1 MATVHQLSSQEAKF
15 ERAKA
20 ERANFIVSEVVGDLQ
35 FMTHALNGIEPCEH
49 GIGML
54 WPEFLQWEK
63 LRLGQTDASEKNTS
77 SGLKFQPRVAPRV
90 RDIVSGLAPDD
101 RVAFERCLSALCTN
115 PYIDNVTKFSVA
127 YPPVILFMYQDGPFR
142 IVYRI
147 TGGSVVDLLNVGWAP
162 AVPSISSWD
171 DWQKL

>member
-1 MATVHQLSSQEAKF
+1 MSTVHQLSLQEVKF

-54 WPEFLQWEK
+54 WPEFLQWET
-63 LRLGQTDASEKNTS
+63 LQLGQTDTIERTTGPGPKY
-77 SGLKFQPRVAPRV
+77 QPRVAPRV
-90 RDIVSGLAPDD
+90 RDIVSGLTPDD

-115 PYIDNVTKFSVA
+115 PYIDNITKFSVA
-127 YPPVILFMYQDGPFR
+127 YPPVILFLYQDGPIR

-147 TGGSVVDLLNVGWAP
+147 TGGSIIDLLNVGW
-162 AVPSISSWD
+162 VTGIPSIADWD
-171 DWQKL
+171 EWQRI